1 MGPYSQFTFL
11 FAVAPSSFQVTSV
24 IQISR
29 ISAKH
34 ITDDSRNSRDIESED
49 TRVES
54 SILQEVQKALN
65 IRSVQA
71 LD

>member
-1 MGPYSQFTFL
+1 MGPYSQFTIL
-11 FAVAPSSFQVTSV
+11 FAVAPSSTQVTSV

-29 ISAKH
+29 IAAKH
-34 ITDDSRNSRDIESED
+34 IADDSRDSRDIESGD